1 MDPRS
6 KLQHSVRIQSDEPA
20 SKRTDLTQLQALL
33 ASTIPSKILEIG
45 TTNTYYSEECSSI
58 HRGTSWEQNDDTTAP
73 LPNYSLT
80 LVEVQNGEERRR
92 PAPLLSTSTLSLS

>member
-6 KLQHSVRIQSDEPA
+6 KLQHSVRIQSDEPTI
-20 SKRTDLTQLQALL
+20 KRTDLTQLQALL

-58 HRGTSWEQNDDTTAP
+58 HRGTSWEQSADIPRHFSRTT
-73 LPNYSLT
+73 LT
-80 LVEVQNGEERRR
+80 LVEVQNGEEHRR
-92 PAPLLSTSTLSLS
+92 PAPLLSTSTLSLL